1 MRCLSLLF
9 WFSISSV
16 GLSQSPV
23 TSGQSTGTAV
33 PAIDGVLAAFQ
44 NNSLV
49 GLSDWHRLAQEE
61 DFFVSLV
68 SDPRFARQV
77 QNVVVE
83 FGNASQQQTID
94 RYENGED
101 ISYAELRNVWA
112 DTSYAGWLPTVTALG
127 YQNFFAAVRAVNL
140 TLPVNKRIHVWLGGR
155 PVAWSTIRTKEDLSH
170 FLTGEPDRFTA
181 DLIEDKILKKGGN
194 ALVIYGT
201 FHFYDKGQL
210 GDLIHERHPET
221 MPVIEPY
228 VGFDDKSCSEVFER
242 SLPKAP
248 SPAIIAVRGTDMD
261 QRLGTSSCHFVN
273 ASSFAGLAESQ
284 KAQLRS
290 EMNSQPQA
298 ILGQYLLYLGPAK
311 SLTLSPLSPD
321 LYLDPL
327 FRKEIDR
334 RGTLFGAQP
343 DPWPTVMDNPMAPQY
358 LHDYGTH
365 P

>member
-1 MRCLSLLF
+1 M
-9 WFSISSV
+9 
-16 GLSQSPV
+16 
-23 TSGQSTGTAV
+23 

-44 NNSLV
+44 NYSLV

-68 SDPRFARQV
+68 SDRRFARQV

-94 RYENGED
+94 RYVNGED
-101 ISYAELRNVWA
+101 ISYADLRKVWA

-127 YQNFFAAVRAVNL
+127 YQNFFAAVRAANL

-155 PVAWSTIRTKEDLSH
+155 PVDWSKIRTKEDLSH
-170 FLTGEPDRFTA
+170 FLDGEPDRFTA
-181 DLIEDKILKKGGN
+181 DLIEDKILKRGSN

-210 GDLIHERHPET
+210 GDLIRERYPESMT
-221 MPVIEPY
+221 IIEPY

-242 SLPKAP
+242 SLLKEP
-248 SPAIIAVRGTDMD
+248 SPAIIAVHGTDMEH
-261 QRLGTSSCHFVN
+261 RLVTSTCHFVN
-273 ASSFAGLAESQ
+273 ASNFAGLTEPQ
-284 KAQLRS
+284 KAQRRS
-290 EMNSQPQA
+290 EMDSQPQA

-334 RGTLFGAQP
+334 RGKLFGAP
-343 DPWPTVMDNPMAPQY
+343 ADPWPTVMDNPMVPQY

>member
-1 MRCLSLLF
+1 MRCLCLF
-9 WFSISSV
+9 FWLSISSL
-16 GLSQSPV
+16 GLSQTPDARV
-23 TSGQSTGTAV
+23 QSTGEAV

-44 NNSLV
+44 NHALV

-94 RYENGED
+94 RYVNGED
-101 ISYAELRNVWA
+101 ISYAELRSVWA
-112 DTSYAGWLPTVTALG
+112 DTSYVGWLPTVTALG
-127 YQNFFAAVRAVNL
+127 YQNFFSAVRAVNL
-140 TLPVNKRIHVWLGGR
+140 TLPVNKRIHVWLGGQ
-155 PVAWSTIRTKEDLSH
+155 PVEWSKIRTKEDLSH

-210 GDLIHERHPET
+210 GDLLRERHPET
-221 MPVIEPY
+221 LTLVEPY
-228 VGFDDKSCSEVFER
+228 AGFDDKSCSEIFER
-242 SLPKAP
+242 SLLKEP
-248 SPAIIAVRGTDMD
+248 SPAIIAVRGTDME
-261 QRLGTSSCHFVN
+261 QRLGTSNCHFVN
-273 ASSFAGLAESQ
+273 ASNFAGLTESQ
-284 KAQLRS
+284 KAQKRS
-290 EMNSQPQA
+290 EMDAEPQA
-298 ILGQYLLYLGPAK
+298 ILGHYLLYLGPAK

-327 FRKEIDR
+327 FRKENDR
-334 RGTLFGAQP
+334 RAALFGAPP
-343 DPWPTVMDNPMAPQY
+343 DPWPTVLDNRMAPQY
-358 LHDYGTH
+358 LHDYGAH